1 MNLQG
6 YGYGIHNICHKGHD
20 AYIQILLKAA
30 FLKACDVDSESSLTK
45 LQGMLGPLWQVKL
58 PSSSSETRVRAFPAL
73 LPIGRAHCASRP
85 TSFCVSVQQICQMDR
100 NPAGSC
106 NLGVI
111 LTNLQG
117 FLGGASVKKKKNN
130 KKPACRC
137 RRHRR
142 CGFDPW
148 VGKIPWRRTWQPT
161 PVCLPEESHGE
172 RSLACYS
179 PWRHKELDMT
189 EVT

>member
-6 YGYGIHNICHKGHD
+6 YGYGIHNIRHKGHD

-117 FLGGASVKKKKNN
+117 FLGGASVKKKKKTTKNL
-130 KKPACRC
+130 PADA
-137 RRHRR
+137 
-142 CGFDPW
+142 GDTGD
-148 VGKIPWRRTWQPT
+148 VGSIPGWGRFPGGGHGNPLQCACLKNPMERGAWRAIA
-161 PVCLPEESHGE
+161 HG
-172 RSLACYS
+172 
-179 PWRHKELDMT
+179 
-189 EVT
+189 VTKSWT